1 MHPPQARILL
11 VTALTLLRPV
21 AALVF
26 ACLAFQD
33 INTAAVLS
41 LYALAA
47 GSDLLDGYVARRL
60 CVTTFFGRV
69 VDLIGD
75 KALTVVSLLYAAAR
89 DIDIR
94 PLALIAV
101 REIVVLGARILVVDG
116 APLLSSSRILGGAL
130 AVALWGTTAVLISD
144 RETGH
149 LHDWISLAYWFCSLA
164 MLVNLAVRIVS
175 NWRRIMAS
183 ALENG

>member
-1 MHPPQARILL
+1 

-21 AALVF
+21 AALIF
-26 ACLAFQD
+26 ACIAFQD
-33 INTAAVLS
+33 FNTAAVLS
-41 LYALAA
+41 VYALAA
-47 GSDLLDGYVARRL
+47 VSDLVDGYIARRL

-116 APLLSSSRILGGAL
+116 TPLLPTSRVFGGAL
-130 AVALWGTTAVLISD
+130 AIALWGTTAVLISD
-144 RETGH
+144 RDSGH
-149 LHDWISLAYWFCSLA
+149 LHDWVTLAYWLCSLA
-164 MLVNLAVRIVS
+164 MLVNLAGRIFS